1 MSTFNLTHSFL
12 LAMPQLDD
20 SCFEKSLIYILDHD
34 EHEVAGLIIN
44 TPSESSFIEL
54 LEEISPPISPEN
66 TKSDC
71 AIHLCSEEV
80 LSSPLLFGGPVDVDQ
95 PFVLYESTNYW
106 PDANLISGNIYLTTN
121 LSILQDI
128 ANNEGPEKYLVILGY
143 AGWSSDQLAGELI
156 NNDWLT
162 LPVTS
167 DILFDT
173 PYEHRQQKAAQQLGI
188 NLTQLTSQVG
198 HA

>member
-54 LEEISPPISPEN
+54 LEEISPPTSPN
-66 TKSDC
+66 NSKNDSVM
-71 AIHLCSEEV
+71 HKCSEEV
-80 LSSPLLFGGPVDVDQ
+80 LSSPLLFGGPVDLDQ
-95 PFVLYESTNYW
+95 PFVLYESTHCW
-106 PDANLISGNIYLTTN
+106 PDANHISGNIYLTTN

-162 LPVTS
+162 LPATS

-173 PYEHRQQKAAQQLGI
+173 PYEHKQQKAAQQLGI
-188 NLTQLTSQVG
+188 NITQLSSQVG